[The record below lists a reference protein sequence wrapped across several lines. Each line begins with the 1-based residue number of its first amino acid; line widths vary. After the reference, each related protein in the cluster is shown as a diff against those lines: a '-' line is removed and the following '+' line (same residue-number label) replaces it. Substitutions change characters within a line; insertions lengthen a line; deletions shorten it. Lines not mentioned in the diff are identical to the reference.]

1 MGKGIKKSGIMVF
14 VNTVNE
20 SYYQQSVINDSR
32 LGFLHSGHLFKEI
45 TYINYPTLRWRSQG
59 GISTIKK
66 NHKLPEYR
74 KATPNTEI

>member
-32 LGFLHSGHLFKEI
+32 LGFLHSGHLFQKI
-45 TYINYPTLRWRSQG
+45 TFINYLTLRWR
-59 GISTIKK
+59 
-66 NHKLPEYR
+66 
-74 KATPNTEI
+74 